1 MTARDARLELISQW
15 LAGLPGWP
23 ASPRIE
29 PASADASFRRY
40 FRAWRADG
48 GTRVVMDAP
57 PDLEDTAPY
66 LKVTR
71 LLADCGVHVPAVDAA
86 DAARGFLLLEDLG
99 SLPLL
104 ARLRASQATGG
115 HVRHA
120 ADTADALYGD
130 ALGALLRIQRLGRC
144 DALAPYDTAVL
155 QREMRLLP
163 EWYLARHLGLEPTAE
178 DREVLAAAE
187 AFLVREALAQPVVL
201 VHRDYHSRNLMV
213 SRERGV
219 GIIDFQDALAGP
231 LGYDLASLLKDCYIA
246 WPRARVTGWLRDYRA
261 RLAAEGGPA
270 GAGDDEFLRWFDA
283 IGLQRHIKVLGVFA
297 RLWHRDGKIG
307 YLDDLPLTLAYVL
320 DAAARFPELAPF
332 HAWARRRLAPGLALA
347 NARARAAA

>member
-178 DREVLAAAE
+178 DREVFAAAE
-187 AFLVREALAQPVVL
+187 AFLVR
-201 VHRDYHSRNLMV
+201 
-213 SRERGV
+213 
-219 GIIDFQDALAGP
+219 
-231 LGYDLASLLKDCYIA
+231 
-246 WPRARVTGWLRDYRA
+246 
-261 RLAAEGGPA
+261 
-270 GAGDDEFLRWFDA
+270 
-283 IGLQRHIKVLGVFA
+283 
-297 RLWHRDGKIG
+297 
-307 YLDDLPLTLAYVL
+307 
-320 DAAARFPELAPF
+320 
-332 HAWARRRLAPGLALA
+332 
-347 NARARAAA
+347 